1 MKVVEIT
8 GFGEPEKMVISTR
21 PVPAMASDEVLVKV
35 AAAGVNR
42 ADIMQRQ
49 GHYPPPDG
57 VTDILGLEVSGEIVS
72 VGNQI
77 RDWKI
82 GAKICGL
89 VAGGGYA
96 EYCSV
101 PGVQCL
107 PVPEE
112 VDLVEAASLPE
123 VYFTIW
129 TNVFDRGRLQKGE
142 TLLVHG
148 GSSGVGTA
156 AIILANLKGARV
168 LVTAGSDEKCAACR
182 GLGADLAI
190 NYERDDFVEKVKMA
204 SEGRGV
210 DVILD
215 MVGAKYFQENL
226 ECLASEGRLVMIGLM
241 RGSISTI
248 NLAEV
253 MSRRLV
259 VTGSTL
265 RSRSN
270 NYKARI
276 AKDLLQNIWP
286 YLSSRQIQP
295 VVQEVFPFEKVASAH
310 RVMEASKHVG
320 KLLLVP

>member
-1 MKVVEIT
+1 MKVVELT

-21 PVPAMASDEVLVKV
+21 PVPAIASHEVLVKV
-35 AAAGVNR
+35 TAAGVNR
-42 ADIMQRQ
+42 ADIMQRRGQ
-49 GHYPPPDG
+49 YPPPDG
-57 VTDILGLEVSGEIVS
+57 VTDILGMEVSGEIVS
-72 VGNQI
+72 VGNQVN
-77 RDWKI
+77 DWEI

-96 EYCSV
+96 EYCAV
-101 PGVQCL
+101 PGLQCL

-123 VYFTIW
+123 AYFTVW
-129 TNVFDRGRLQKGE
+129 TNIFDRGRLQRGE

-156 AIILANLKGARV
+156 AIILASLKGARV
-168 LVTAGSDEKCAACR
+168 FVTAGSDEKCAACR

-190 NYERDDFVEKVKMA
+190 NYGRDDFVEKVKMA
-204 SEGRGV
+204 SGGRGV
-210 DVILD
+210 DVVLD
-215 MVGAKYFQENL
+215 MVGAKYFQQNL

-241 RGSISTI
+241 GGEISTI

-265 RSRSN
+265 RSRSV

-286 YLSSRQIQP
+286 YLSRGQIQP
-295 VVQEVFPFEKVASAH
+295 VVQEVFSFDKVVSAH
-310 RVMEASKHVG
+310 RVMEASTHIG

>member
-123 VYFTIW
+123 VYFTVW

-182 GLGADLAI
+182 VLGADLA
-190 NYERDDFVEKVKMA
+190 
-204 SEGRGV
+204 S
-210 DVILD
+210 
-215 MVGAKYFQENL
+215 Q
-226 ECLASEGRLVMIGLM
+226 
-241 RGSISTI
+241 
-248 NLAEV
+248 
-253 MSRRLV
+253 
-259 VTGSTL
+259 
-265 RSRSN
+265 
-270 NYKARI
+270 
-276 AKDLLQNIWP
+276 
-286 YLSSRQIQP
+286 
-295 VVQEVFPFEKVASAH
+295 
-310 RVMEASKHVG
+310 
-320 KLLLVP
+320 

>member
-1 MKVVEIT
+1 MSIPQTMKVVEIT

-123 VYFTIW
+123 VYFTVW

-182 GLGADLAI
+182 VLGADLAI
-190 NYERDDFVEKVKMA
+190 NYERDDFVEKVKM
-204 SEGRGV
+204 
-210 DVILD
+210 
-215 MVGAKYFQENL
+215 
-226 ECLASEGRLVMIGLM
+226 ASEGRLVMIGLM